1 MRDFSTKV
9 QEASVS
15 RILNAEIG
23 SGCMIDVNDG
33 YARGVSDASY
43 LKNGKSLTQFRIVPA
58 NPGLSIQFL

>member
-1 MRDFSTKV
+1 MRNPCRPKEMRDFSTKV

-33 YARGVSDASY
+33 YARGVSDAICK
-43 LKNGKSLTQFRIVPA
+43 LLEKWQVFDAV
-58 NPGLSIQFL
+58 